1 MQHATDIGRTDVN
14 FGGITGMRKT
24 VDMYEALGM
33 KCEIH
38 VGGFGNAQILASTD
52 EDTCEYFERGL
63 LYLDEVDTSTPPY
76 LHPPCDPV
84 DDDGNVLLPD
94 GPGLGYELN
103 WDYINEHRVAG

>member
-1 MQHATDIGRTDVN
+1 
-14 FGGITGMRKT
+14 MRKT

-52 EDTCEYFERGL
+52 EDTCEYLEHGL
-63 LYLDEVDTSTPPY
+63 LYLDEIDTSTPRY
-76 LHPPCDPV
+76 LHAPRDPM

-94 GPGLGYELN
+94 GPDLGYELN